1 MSFQIQMSSGKML
14 QRRNFMHTQT
24 LKN

>member
-1 MSFQIQMSSGKML
+1 MSFQIQISSVKVL
-14 QRRNFMHTQT
+14 HNRNFMHTQT

>member
-14 QRRNFMHTQT
+14 HKRNFMRTQT
-24 LKN
+24 VKS